1 MRRNPLCHLGLL
13 AGLGLAGLSP
23 AAQETAAP
31 TEELRPGQPMEVYVA
46 PGRATTVQ
54 FHTAEKVAAIS
65 LASPV
70 VSYKYDKALNQL
82 EITPAVRGGG
92 LETNLNLRIGP
103 EVYILL
109 VKVVSD
115 VRAQF
120 LRNFTVAGDRRP
132 DDEMGLGRIRPLR
145 PDEIDLV
152 AAARTVERAE
162 VDPIFR
168 DAHPALRLDRL
179 DRTYAW
185 NGCLVTLADLAQFI
199 DRDLLVFRV
208 QWVNRTSDA
217 LYLDALQ
224 YGLFVGDGKIPIT
237 ARYKI
242 GVGPVVYPGQ
252 LETVFLAVQGYR
264 LSRRNDWQLALPPDA
279 AAVGAMLPRLASD
292 AGGGRPP

>member
-1 MRRNPLCHLGLL
+1 MLGS
-13 AGLGLAGLSP
+13 LSW
-23 AAQETAAP
+23 AAQETAMPAD
-31 TEELRPGQPMEVYVA
+31 ELHPGQPTEVYVA
-46 PGRATTVQ
+46 PGRATTIQ
-54 FHTAEKVAAIS
+54 FRTAEKVAAIS

-92 LETNLNLRIGP
+92 VETNLNLRIGP
-103 EVYILL
+103 DVYILL

-120 LRNFTVAGDRRP
+120 LRNFTLAGDHP
-132 DDEMGLGRIRPLR
+132 VDDESGLARTRPL
-145 PDEIDLV
+145 PSEEIDLIG
-152 AAARTVERAE
+152 ASRIIERAE
-162 VDPIFR
+162 IDPVFR
-168 DAHPALRLDRL
+168 SAHPSLRIEPLDRIYL
-179 DRTYAW
+179 W
-185 NGCLVTLADLAQFI
+185 NGCLVTLVDLAQFI

-208 QWVNRTSDA
+208 RWVNRTSDA

-224 YGLFVGDGKIPIT
+224 YGLFVGDRTIPIN

-242 GVGPVVYPGQ
+242 GAGAVIYPGQ

-279 AAVGAMLPRLASD
+279 AAAGAMAS
-292 AGGGRPP
+292 RPVPFFQRSGPP

>member
-1 MRRNPLCHLGLL
+1 MTRIPLCHLGLL
-13 AGLGLAGLSP
+13 AGIGLGSLTS
-23 AAQETAAP
+23 AAQEAAAP
-31 TEELRPGQPMEVYVA
+31 TEELHPGQPMEVYVA

-109 VKVVSD
+109 VKVVAD

-120 LRNFTVAGDRRP
+120 LRNFTVAGDRRA
-132 DDEMGLGRIRPLR
+132 DDEVGLGQIRPLR

-152 AAARTVERAE
+152 AAARTVERAQA
-162 VDPIFR
+162 DAIFR
-168 DAHPALRLDRL
+168 DAHPALRIEPVDRA
-179 DRTYAW
+179 YAW
-185 NGCLVTLADLAQFI
+185 NGCLVTLTDLTQFI

-224 YGLFVGDGKIPIT
+224 YGLFAGDRKIPIT

-242 GVGPVVYPGQ
+242 GVGPVIYPGQ

-264 LSRRNDWQLALPPDA
+264 LSRHNDWQLALPPDA
-279 AAVGAMLPRLASD
+279 AAVGAMLPPLASP
-292 AGGGRPP
+292 AGGSRRP

>member
-1 MRRNPLCHLGLL
+1 MTRNLLCHLGLL
-13 AGLGLAGLSP
+13 AGLGLGGPSL
-23 AAQETAAP
+23 AAQEAAAP

-54 FHTAEKVAAIS
+54 FHTAEKIAAIS

-120 LRNFTVAGDRRP
+120 LRNFTLAGDRRA

-152 AAARTVERAE
+152 GAARIVERAE
-162 VDPIFR
+162 ADPIFR
-168 DAHPALRLDRL
+168 DAHPALRIERL
-179 DRTYAW
+179 DRAYAW
-185 NGCLVTLADLAQFI
+185 NGCLVKLADLAQFI

-224 YGLFVGDGKIPIT
+224 YGLYVGDRKIPIT
-237 ARYKI
+237 ARYKV
-242 GVGPVVYPGQ
+242 GVGPVVYPDQ
-252 LETVFLAVQGYR
+252 LETIFLAVQGYR
-264 LSRRNDWQLALPPDA
+264 LSRRNDWQLALPPDS
-279 AAVGAMLPRLASD
+279 AAVGAMIPRLSSFAS
-292 AGGGRPP
+292 GSGPP

>member
-1 MRRNPLCHLGLL
+1 MRRNRLYHLGLL
-13 AGLGLAGLSP
+13 AGLGLGGLGAP
-23 AAQETAAP
+23 AQEAAAP
-31 TEELRPGQPMEVYVA
+31 AEELRPGQPMEVYVA

-115 VRAQF
+115 VRAQY
-120 LRNFTVAGDRRP
+120 LRNFTVAGDRRA
-132 DDEMGLGRIRPLR
+132 DDEMGLGRIRPMR
-145 PDEIDLV
+145 PEEIDLV
-152 AAARTVERAE
+152 GAARTVERAQA
-162 VDPIFR
+162 DPIFR
-168 DAHPALRLDRL
+168 DAHPALRIERL
-179 DRTYAW
+179 DRAYAW
-185 NGCLVTLADLAQFI
+185 NGCLVKLADLAQFL

-217 LYLDALQ
+217 LYLDAGQ
-224 YGLFVGDGKIPIT
+224 YGLFVGDQRIPIT

-242 GVGPVVYPGQ
+242 GVGSVVYPGQ

-279 AAVGAMLPRLASD
+279 TAVAAMIPRLSS
-292 AGGGRPP
+292 AGGGSREP

>member
-1 MRRNPLCHLGLL
+1 MTWNSAQRFCLVAGIMLN
-13 AGLGLAGLSP
+13 GLGL

-31 TEELRPGQPMEVYVA
+31 SDELHPGQPMEVYVA
-46 PGRATTVQ
+46 AGRATTVQ
-54 FHTAEKVAAIS
+54 FRTAEKVAAIS

-82 EITPAVRGGG
+82 EITPTVRGGG
-92 LETNLNLRIGP
+92 LETNLNLRIGSD
-103 EVYILL
+103 VYILL

-120 LRNFTVAGDRRP
+120 LRNFTLAGDNP
-132 DDEMGLGRIRPLR
+132 ADDEMGLERTRPLA
-145 PDEIDLV
+145 PNEIDLIG
-152 AAARTVERAE
+152 AAKTMERAE
-162 VDPIFR
+162 ADPIFR
-168 DAHPALRLDRL
+168 GAHAALRIESL
-179 DRTYAW
+179 DRTYFW
-185 NGCLVTLADLAQFI
+185 NGCRVTLAELAQFI

-224 YGLFVGDGKIPIT
+224 YGLFVGDRPIPIT

-242 GVGPVVYPGQ
+242 GAGPVIYPGQ

-264 LSRRNDWQLALPPDA
+264 LSRHNDWRLALPPDSA
-279 AAVGAMLPRLASD
+279 AIRALPSRLSPSMD
-292 AGGGRPP
+292 RGRLP

>member
-1 MRRNPLCHLGLL
+1 MKRNACHHLGVL
-13 AGLGLAGLSP
+13 AGVLLGSLRLM
-23 AAQETAAP
+23 AQEAGAP
-31 TEELRPGQPMEVYVA
+31 AEELRPGQPMEVYVA

-70 VSYKYDKALNQL
+70 VSYKYDKALNEL

-120 LRNFTVAGDRRP
+120 LRNFTVAGDHRV
-132 DDEMGLGRIRPLR
+132 DDEAGLERTRPLR

-152 AAARTVERAE
+152 GAARTVERAE
-162 VDPIFR
+162 ADPIFR
-168 DAHPALRLDRL
+168 NAHPALRIERIDRA
-179 DRTYAW
+179 YAW
-185 NGCLVTLADLAQFI
+185 NGCLVNLTDLAQFI

-208 QWVNRTSDA
+208 EWVNRTSDA

-224 YGLFVGDGKIPIT
+224 YGLFVGDRKIPIT
-237 ARYKI
+237 ARYKV
-242 GVGPVVYPGQ
+242 GAGPVVYPGQ

-264 LSRRNDWQLALPPDA
+264 LSRRNDWQLALPPDSP
-279 AAVGAMLPRLASD
+279 AVGAMIPRLSSSAE
-292 AGGGRPP
+292 GGRRP